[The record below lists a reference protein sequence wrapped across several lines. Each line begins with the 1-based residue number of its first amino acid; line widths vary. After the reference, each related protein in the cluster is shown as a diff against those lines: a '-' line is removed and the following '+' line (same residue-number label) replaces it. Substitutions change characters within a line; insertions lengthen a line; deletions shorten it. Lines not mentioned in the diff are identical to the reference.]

1 MDENNKNQN
10 EKEPLSGT
18 EKKKNKRLYGK
29 FLIFV
34 IFILIILESY
44 SYIYLIIIKNLT
56 IKNSKILI
64 PTLTIFIILLLLLIW
79 SFITAMNTN
88 PGDIPLY
95 WGFYIGDDDFKRK
108 RYCLI
113 CNAFKPERS
122 HHCSV
127 CNKCVLN
134 MDHHCPWVDNCIGFY
149 NRKFFMQVLFYSC
162 LITLYYDFSA
172 GYFVYLILRKVINK
186 KIKYNFRELYN
197 FGIVFICYVF
207 TLVFS
212 FIITRFFQFHLYL
225 VLNNS
230 TTIESLDTNA
240 EKDKYNIG
248 KYENWIQ
255 VFGNNKLLFFF
266 PVISESGRPIGDGLT
281 WKVRLEQSIE
291 INRNNSNEG
300 PNARNSS
307 NDKSN
312 SGHGNLS
319 NNIHIEM
326 NNLNPNININTSP
339 LSPNVNQNK

>member
-1 MDENNKNQN
+1 M
-10 EKEPLSGT
+10 S
-18 EKKKNKRLYGK
+18 
-29 FLIFV
+29 
-34 IFILIILESY
+34 
-44 SYIYLIIIKNLT
+44 
-56 IKNSKILI
+56 
-64 PTLTIFIILLLLLIW
+64 
-79 SFITAMNTN
+79 TN
-88 PGDIPLY
+88 PGEIPLY

-134 MDHHCPWVDNCIGFY
+134 MDHHCPWIDNCIGFY

-281 WKVRLEQSIE
+281 WKVRLEHSIE

>member
-95 WGFYIGDDDFKRK
+95 WGFYIGDEDFKRK

-149 NRKFFMQVLFYSC
+149 NRKYFFQLLFYASIITIYFVFSAAFYVFHIVMNIINKRLKYNQIFDTGII
-162 LITLYYDFSA
+162 LITYT
-172 GYFVYLILRKVINK
+172 
-186 KIKYNFRELYN
+186 
-197 FGIVFICYVF
+197 F

-212 FIITRFFQFHLYL
+212 FIITMFFKFHIGL

-230 TTIESLDTNA
+230 TTIESLDKEHKEEN
-240 EKDKYNIG
+240 EKFNIG
-248 KYENWIQ
+248 YYENWIQ
-255 VFGNNKLLFFF
+255 VLGNNKLLWFI
-266 PVISESGRPIGDGLT
+266 PYECEAGRPVGDGLT
-281 WKVRLEQSIE
+281 WKI
-291 INRNNSNEG
+291 RNNDIADFN
-300 PNARNSS
+300 NN
-307 NDKSN
+307 NNN
-312 SGHGNLS
+312 SGPKVRNGDQAVELGNIGA
-319 NNIHIEM
+319 NNYA
-326 NNLNPNININTSP
+326 TSP
-339 LSPNVNQNK
+339 ISPP

>member
-134 MDHHCPWVDNCIGFY
+134 MDHHCPGVDNCIGFY
-149 NRKFFMQVLFYSC
+149 NRKYFFQLLFYASIITIYFVFSAAFYVFHIVMNIINKRLKYNQIFDTGII
-162 LITLYYDFSA
+162 LITYT
-172 GYFVYLILRKVINK
+172 
-186 KIKYNFRELYN
+186 
-197 FGIVFICYVF
+197 F

-212 FIITRFFQFHLYL
+212 FIITMFFKFHIGL

-230 TTIESLDTNA
+230 TTIESLDKEHKEEN
-240 EKDKYNIG
+240 EKFNIG
-248 KYENWIQ
+248 YYENWIQ
-255 VFGNNKLLFFF
+255 VLGNNKLLWFI
-266 PVISESGRPIGDGLT
+266 PYECEAGRPVGDGLT
-281 WKVRLEQSIE
+281 WKI
-291 INRNNSNEG
+291 RNNDIADFN
-300 PNARNSS
+300 NN
-307 NDKSN
+307 NNN
-312 SGHGNLS
+312 SGPKVRNGDQAVELGNIGA
-319 NNIHIEM
+319 NNYA
-326 NNLNPNININTSP
+326 TSP
-339 LSPNVNQNK
+339 ISPP

>member
-95 WGFYIGDDDFKRK
+95 WGFYIGDEDFKRK

-149 NRKFFMQVLFYSC
+149 NRKYFFQLLFYTSI
-162 LITLYYDFSA
+162 ITIYFDLSA
-172 GYFVYLILRKVINK
+172 AYFVYQIIMDIINK
-186 KIKYNFRELYN
+186 RLKYSKIIDT
-197 FGIVFICYVF
+197 GIILVTYTF

-212 FIITRFFQFHLYL
+212 FIITMFFKFHIGLII
-225 VLNNS
+225 NNS
-230 TTIESLDTNA
+230 TTIESLDKEHKEEN
-240 EKDKYNIG
+240 EKFNIG
-248 KYENWIQ
+248 Y
-255 VFGNNKLLFFF
+255 
-266 PVISESGRPIGDGLT
+266 GLT
-281 WKVRLEQSIE
+281 WKTK
-291 INRNNSNEG
+291 
-300 PNARNSS
+300 
-307 NDKSN
+307 NDDIGDYN
-312 SGHGNLS
+312 SGPKVKSGDNQFVELGNFAS
-319 NNIHIEM
+319 NNYT
-326 NNLNPNININTSP
+326 TSP
-339 LSPNVNQNK
+339 ISPP

>member
-134 MDHHCPWVDNCIGFY
+134 MDHHCPWVDNY
-149 NRKFFMQVLFYSC
+149 NRKYFFQLLFYASIITIYFVFSAAFYVFHIVMNIINKRLKYNQIFDTGII
-162 LITLYYDFSA
+162 LITYT
-172 GYFVYLILRKVINK
+172 
-186 KIKYNFRELYN
+186 
-197 FGIVFICYVF
+197 F

-212 FIITRFFQFHLYL
+212 FIITMFFKFHIGL

-230 TTIESLDTNA
+230 TTIESLDKEHKEEN
-240 EKDKYNIG
+240 EKFNIG
-248 KYENWIQ
+248 YYENWIQ
-255 VFGNNKLLFFF
+255 VLGNNKLLWFI
-266 PVISESGRPIGDGLT
+266 PYECEAGRPVGDGLT
-281 WKVRLEQSIE
+281 WKI
-291 INRNNSNEG
+291 RNNDIADFN
-300 PNARNSS
+300 NN
-307 NDKSN
+307 NNN
-312 SGHGNLS
+312 SGPKVRNGDQAVELGNIGA
-319 NNIHIEM
+319 NNYA
-326 NNLNPNININTSP
+326 TSP
-339 LSPNVNQNK
+339 ISPP

>member
-108 RYCLI
+108 RYCL
-113 CNAFKPERS
+113 KPERS

-149 NRKFFMQVLFYSC
+149 NRKYFFQLLFYASIITIYFVFSAAFYVFHIVMNIINKRLKYNQIFDTGII
-162 LITLYYDFSA
+162 LITYT
-172 GYFVYLILRKVINK
+172 
-186 KIKYNFRELYN
+186 
-197 FGIVFICYVF
+197 F

-212 FIITRFFQFHLYL
+212 FIITMFFKFHIGL

-230 TTIESLDTNA
+230 TTIESLDKEHKEEN
-240 EKDKYNIG
+240 EKFNIG
-248 KYENWIQ
+248 YYENWIQ
-255 VFGNNKLLFFF
+255 VLGNNKLLWFI
-266 PVISESGRPIGDGLT
+266 PYECEAGRPVGDGLT
-281 WKVRLEQSIE
+281 WKI
-291 INRNNSNEG
+291 RNNDIADFN
-300 PNARNSS
+300 NN
-307 NDKSN
+307 NNN
-312 SGHGNLS
+312 SGPKVRNGDQAVELGNIGA
-319 NNIHIEM
+319 NNYA
-326 NNLNPNININTSP
+326 TSP
-339 LSPNVNQNK
+339 ISPP